1 MTRRAAGNQQQAAT
15 ALLCAV
21 SLQLQVQVGHCLVY
35 ENKDAL
41 SAEDTPWTD
50 GRDRW
55 YGEEVAAQDTKAD
68 VEWVDAED
76 PLFLL

>member
-1 MTRRAAGNQQQAAT
+1 MTIHRVAGAS
-15 ALLCAV
+15 
-21 SLQLQVQVGHCLVY
+21 SLDPHNPLPPQVEHCLVY
-35 ENKDAL
+35 GNKDAL

-55 YGEEVAAQDTKAD
+55 YGEEVAKQDTKAD

>member
-1 MTRRAAGNQQQAAT
+1 
-15 ALLCAV
+15 
-21 SLQLQVQVGHCLVY
+21 VQVEHCLVL
-35 ENKDAL
+35 ENKVAL
-41 SAEDTPWTD
+41 SAEETPWVD

-55 YGEEVAAQDTKAD
+55 YEKEVAGQDAKAE

>member
-1 MTRRAAGNQQQAAT
+1 M
-15 ALLCAV
+15 
-21 SLQLQVQVGHCLVY
+21 QVEHCLVL
-35 ENKDAL
+35 ENKVAL
-41 SAEDTPWTD
+41 SAEETPWVD

-55 YGEEVAAQDTKAD
+55 YGEEVAGQESKAD

>member
-1 MTRRAAGNQQQAAT
+1 M
-15 ALLCAV
+15 
-21 SLQLQVQVGHCLVY
+21 Y
-35 ENKDAL
+35 ENTDAL
-41 SAEDTPWTD
+41 SAEDTPWVD

-55 YGEEVAAQDTKAD
+55 YGKEVSAQEAKAD